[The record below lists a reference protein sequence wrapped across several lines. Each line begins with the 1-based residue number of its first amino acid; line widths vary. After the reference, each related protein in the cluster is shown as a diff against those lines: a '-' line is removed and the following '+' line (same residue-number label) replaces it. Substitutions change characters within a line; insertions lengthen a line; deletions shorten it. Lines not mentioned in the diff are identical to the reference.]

1 LQFDMGD
8 QTLSTLADQTQGA
21 GDELRD
27 LVGKLVSA
35 ADPLGR
41 TFQGQARRTFDDF
54 KRDADQVAGD
64 LDNALT
70 RILGGVRD
78 LDTAFGEGVGEM
90 AAETQRQRNAA
101 DIDQARFR

>member
-1 LQFDMGD
+1 MGD

-27 LVGKLVSA
+27 LVSKLVTA

-41 TFQGQARRTFDDF
+41 TFQGQARRTFDEF
-54 KRDADQVAGD
+54 KRDADDVAND
-64 LDNALT
+64 LDSALT
-70 RILGGVRD
+70 RILSGVSG
-78 LDTAFGEGVGEM
+78 LDKEFGQGVTDM
-90 AAETQRQRNAA
+90 AAETQRQRQSA